1 MFAGRNSAPYDR
13 TVLVGVCVAVSR
25 LKSSS
30 LRRRVLCLAA
40 SMVLVNIHGLGWIA
54 SVLVARR
61 EAIACGRLKCFMV
74 VVSMIS
80 EGRQ

>member
-1 MFAGRNSAPYDR
+1 M
-13 TVLVGVCVAVSR
+13 
-25 LKSSS
+25 
-30 LRRRVLCLAA
+30 LCLAA

-61 EAIACGRLKCFMV
+61 EAIACGKLKCFMV
-74 VVSMIS
+74 AVSMVS

>member
-1 MFAGRNSAPYDR
+1 MFAGRNSALYD
-13 TVLVGVCVAVSR
+13 TTLLVGVCVAVSR
-25 LKSSS
+25 LKSSL

-74 VVSMIS
+74 VVSMMS

>member
-1 MFAGRNSAPYDR
+1 MLAGRNLAQYDR

-30 LRRRVLCLAA
+30 MRRRVLCLAT
-40 SMVLVNIHGLGWIA
+40 SMVLMNIHGLGWIA
-54 SVLVARR
+54 SVLVTRR